1 MPGRRF
7 ALYFAWSRPK
17 EVGAE
22 LGQLENRY
30 PTLFEFRRAIWPHY
44 EWARDPTQY
53 QQNISGFLDHVILFD
68 FQRFSQV
75 ILEATGQP
83 VALVQ
88 RAEDGPAVRELDGDW
103 LAEIDTLI
111 VISLDHFRTQQRA
124 TPGELEALRHFLA
137 RENACLVVCPH
148 HEVGAGEE
156 QGSRE
161 VEFLHHGDRLVPAQQ
176 RIGGLAR
183 SLLEGLGFPIENR
196 YGLSPARSV
205 TDNGPAP
212 LLRAE
217 DLDELNI
224 LRGVDTFNLHPH
236 LPHLYVPGALHPSVR
251 VLARQLINPQAP
263 RHPFVDAGNRYF
275 NALVWIPPEGRRA
288 GHVFVCDATLW
299 SSAFGGVQ
307 SLETFWRNLARLP

>member
-44 EWARDPTQY
+44 EWARDPARYRQG
-53 QQNISGFLDHVILFD
+53 IAGFLDHVILFD

-83 VALVQ
+83 VSVME
-88 RAEDGPAVRELDGDW
+88 RVDDGLSVHALDGDG
-103 LAEIDTLI
+103 LAGIDMLI
-111 VISLDHFRTQQRA
+111 VISLDHFRTEQQA
-124 TPGELEALRHFLA
+124 TSGEIEAVRHFLT
-137 RENACLVVCPH
+137 RDNACLIVCPH
-148 HEVGAGEE
+148 HDVGAGHE
-156 QGSRE
+156 QSSRE
-161 VEFLHHGDRLVPAQQ
+161 VELLHHGDRLVPAQQ

-183 SLLEGLGFPIENR
+183 SLLAGLGFPIENR

-205 TDNGPAP
+205 TDNAPAP
-212 LLRAE
+212 LLLSE
-217 DLDELNI
+217 DADELKL
-224 LRGVDTFNLHPH
+224 LRGVETFNLHPH
-236 LPHLYVPGALHPSVR
+236 LPHLHVPAALNPSVR

-263 RHPFVDAGNRYF
+263 RHPFVEAGNLDF

-307 SLETFWRNLARLP
+307 SLETFWQNLARLP